1 MVISHAL
8 FDDIIEAFEQLK
20 QSLCFFDQELSRS
33 ERPVSLP
40 TESDITITTHHDA
53 VNLARQKYTDIWHS
67 DQQDG
72 RRTHSSYGLVGA
84 NENLLNAA
92 LQLNISKDRL
102 RHTVSALK
110 KSELNEVSQQLYKRS
125 HALALTLNHQGLGR
139 LHLKQCYRHIP
150 QLDSRPDTI
159 RFSWYSS
166 GRSIC
171 KLTAQDAMEM
181 LLKLDTSQDHIVRQ
195 IERLSPLSKSTIMTQ
210 IQKQAPVVRV
220 NMAWKTGAKSWRRIA
235 RNCPLPILVP
245 LTEDELLPE
254 YNLLTLTP
262 PPERSRAL
270 RSDNLID
277 PEPFLP
283 SLRVHLY
290 RN

>member
-8 FDDIIEAFEQLK
+8 LDDVIEAFELLK
-20 QSLCFFDQELSRS
+20 LSLCFFDQELSRS

-40 TESDITITTHHDA
+40 TESDTTIITHNDA
-53 VNLARQKYTDIWHS
+53 INQVRQRYTDIWHS

-84 NENLLNAA
+84 DENLLNAA
-92 LQLNISKDRL
+92 FQLNICKDRL

-110 KSELNEVSQQLYKRS
+110 KSELSDVSQQLYQRS
-125 HALALTLNHQGLGR
+125 HALALALNHQGLGR

-171 KLTAQDAMEM
+171 KLTAKNAMEM
-181 LLKLDTSQDHIVRQ
+181 LLKLDTSQEHIVRQ
-195 IERLSPLSKSTIMTQ
+195 IEKLSPLNKTTIMAQ
-210 IQKQAPVVRV
+210 IQKQAPVIRA
-220 NMAWKTGAKSWRRIA
+220 NMAWKTGVKSWRRMA

-245 LTEDELLPE
+245 LTEDEFLPE
-254 YNLLTLTP
+254 YNHLTLTP

-270 RSDNLID
+270 RSDSLID

-283 SLRVHLY
+283 SLRIHLY